1 MVNFRSLKGA
11 NAVVRARIDELG
23 GKPQI
28 TVESASG
35 IPLALIDTS
44 YAIYP
49 STRDPPPRDSR
60 RANIHRVAGSS
71 FQLLGSPC
79 ATVLSVSS
87 DVFVVLSAMSGSSLN
102 DFAATQQAV
111 HQLKSLVAAQGFAM
125 RPDVLLTVKCDGTG
139 CVQEMRDGRGGVVA
153 RQEAGSRTPTATDR
167 SNIWASQGA
176 DITLIVSVILA
187 VWKLT

>member
-1 MVNFRSLKGA
+1 MNFRSLKGA

-44 YAIYP
+44 CAIYAA
-49 STRDPPPRDSR
+49 TREAPRRDRR

-79 ATVLSVSS
+79 ATVLSVSH
-87 DVFVVLSAMSGSSLN
+87 DTFVVLSAMSGSSLQ
-102 DFAATQQAV
+102 DQPATV
-111 HQLKSLVAAQGFAM
+111 HQLKSLIAAQGFAL
-125 RPDVLLTVKCDGTG
+125 RSDVLLTVKCDETG
-139 CVQEMRDGRGGVVA
+139 CVQEMQDGRGSVVA
-153 RQEAGSRTPTATDR
+153 RQEAGSGAPAATDR